1 MNEDWKELVE
11 IANTLCTQQIQSDN
25 QLKVKIKLIIKK
37 IRDFDSSLTTEL
49 VKKRAVEIYVEQ
61 ILTVNRYHL

>member
-11 IANTLCTQQIQSDN
+11 IANTLCTQQIRSDN

-49 VKKRAVEIYVEQ
+49 LKKRAVEIYVEQ

>member
-25 QLKVKIKLIIKK
+25 QLKVKIKLIVKK
-37 IRDFDSSLTTEL
+37 I
-49 VKKRAVEIYVEQ
+49 EISTA
-61 ILTVNRYHL
+61 L